1 MFKTQA
7 AHAAPTHVSVSVGCA
22 PQELQNDLADRCE
35 ELRAAQRK
43 LVMARTSS
51 NAAAMETAGPQ
62 PAPATP
68 AKEIKRRAH
77 IQTGFMQFLGS
88 AQLSYTPPYGKDHPI
103 DAI

>member
-1 MFKTQA
+1 M
-7 AHAAPTHVSVSVGCA
+7 VS

-62 PAPATP
+62 PVPATP
-68 AKEIKRRAH
+68 TKEIKRQAH
-77 IQTGFMQFLGS
+77 ITS
-88 AQLSYTPPYGKDHPI
+88 TSCASWAEHCTH
-103 DAI
+103 A

>member
-1 MFKTQA
+1 M
-7 AHAAPTHVSVSVGCA
+7 
-22 PQELQNDLADRCE
+22 QELQNDLADRCE

-68 AKEIKRRAH
+68 AKEIKRRAQIH
-77 IQTGFMQFLGS
+77 I
-88 AQLSYTPPYGKDHPI
+88 DI
-103 DAI
+103 R